1 MLSQNFLLSDGRT
14 LEIFTNSAP
23 VSEAIIFH
31 HGTPSHATIWNRWLE
46 YLESRQ
52 IFAISYSRA
61 GYGQSSRD
69 RGRSVL
75 DVASDISQV
84 LGHFGVKSFV
94 SIGASGGGP
103 HALADST
110 NVKCRGIITLAG
122 VGAYGQP
129 DLEFLAG
136 MGEENYEEFGAA
148 ATGIEALTNWMEAN
162 AGSHTDVTG
171 AEIIAAFGG
180 LISQP
185 DKDLLKAEYAEEFA
199 TQMRL
204 ALSTGYFGWFDDDLA
219 FVREWG
225 FDLSKI
231 SQPVS
236 IWQGDQDFMVPAAHG
251 SWLHS
256 NIPGSDLVLQ
266 PGEGHLSLNEH
277 CKDEIIET
285 ALAMFRGA
293 SN

>member
-1 MLSQNFLLSDGRT
+1 MPSENFVLSDGRA

-23 VSEAIIFH
+23 VSKAIVFH
-31 HGTPSHATIWNRWLE
+31 HGTPSHATLWNSWLE
-46 YLESRQ
+46 YLESKK

-61 GYGQSSRD
+61 GYGQSSRAL
-69 RGRSVL
+69 GRSVV
-75 DVASDISQV
+75 DVAGDINQV
-84 LGHFGVKSFV
+84 LEHFGVNSFV
-94 SIGASGGGP
+94 AIGASGGGP
-103 HALADST
+103 HALADSE
-110 NVKCRGIITLAG
+110 NGKCRGIITLAG
-122 VGAYGQP
+122 AGAYGQT

-136 MGEENYEEFGAA
+136 MGEENHQEFGAA
-148 ATGIEALTNWMEAN
+148 VTGIEALTSWMEAN
-162 AGSHTDVTG
+162 AGGHARVTG
-171 AEIIAAFGG
+171 KAIIEAFGG

-185 DKDLLKAEYAEEFA
+185 DKDLLTAEYAEKFA

-219 FVREWG
+219 FVRDWG

-236 IWQGDQDFMVPAAHG
+236 IWQGDQDLMVPVAHS

-256 NIPGSDLVLQ
+256 KIPDSELVIQ
-266 PGEGHLSLNEH
+266 SGEGHLSLNEH
-277 CKDEIIET
+277 CKDQIIET
-285 ALAMFRGA
+285 ALSMLRPA

>member
-1 MLSQNFLLSDGRT
+1 MPSQSFQLHDDRT
-14 LEIFTNSAP
+14 LEIFANVAP
-23 VSEAIIFH
+23 ISEAIVLH
-31 HGTPSHATIWNRWLE
+31 HGTPSHSTIWNSWLE
-46 YLESRQ
+46 YLESKQ
-52 IFAISYSRA
+52 IFAIAYSRA

-69 RGRSVL
+69 LGRSVI
-75 DVASDISQV
+75 DVAGDIDQV
-84 LGHFGVKSFV
+84 LEHFGVKSFV

-110 NVKCRGIITLAG
+110 NAKCRGIITLAG

-136 MGEENYEEFGAA
+136 MGEENHQEFGAA
-148 ATGIEALTNWMEAN
+148 VTGIEALTNWMEAN
-162 AGSHTDVTG
+162 AGGHSAVTG
-171 AEIIAAFGG
+171 TEIIAAFGG

-185 DKDLLKAEYAEEFA
+185 DKDLLTAEYAEEFA

-219 FVREWG
+219 FVHDWG

-236 IWQGDQDFMVPAAHG
+236 IWQGDQDFMVPSAHG

-256 NIPGSDLVLQ
+256 KIPSSELVLKA
-266 PGEGHLSLNEH
+266 GEGHLSLNEH
-277 CKDEIIET
+277 CKDEIIKT
-285 ALAMFRGA
+285 ALTMLRGA

>member
-31 HGTPSHATIWNRWLE
+31 HGTPAHATIWNRWLE
-46 YLESRQ
+46 YLESKQ

-69 RGRSVL
+69 LGRSVV
-75 DVASDISQV
+75 DVADDIDQV
-84 LGHFGVKSFV
+84 LEHFGVKSFIA
-94 SIGASGGGP
+94 IGASGGGP

-110 NVKCRGIITLAG
+110 NAKCRGIITLAG

-136 MGEENYEEFGAA
+136 MGEENNEEFGAA
-148 ATGIEALTNWMEAN
+148 VIGIEALTSWMEAN
-162 AGSHTDVTG
+162 AGGQAQVTG
-171 AEIIAAFGG
+171 TAIIEAFGG

-185 DKDLLKAEYAEEFA
+185 DKDLLTAEYAEKFA

-204 ALSTGYFGWFDDDLA
+204 ALSTGYYGWFDDDLA
-219 FVREWG
+219 FVRDWG

-236 IWQGDQDFMVPAAHG
+236 IWQGDQDFMVPSAHG

-256 NIPGSDLVLQ
+256 KIEGSELVLQ
-266 PGEGHLSLNEH
+266 AGEGHLSLNEH

-285 ALAMFRGA
+285 ALSMLRRA